1 MGLSYVGIS
10 DHSKSAG
17 YAGGLKAEDVHR
29 QWEAIDRFNGEHTDF
44 CFFKGIESDILSD
57 GSLDYS
63 DDILEGFDFVVAS
76 VHSGF
81 TMGQEEME
89 ARIIR
94 AMANPY
100 TTILGHPTGRLLLA
114 RDGYRVD
121 MSRIIEAA
129 ALHHVVIEL
138 NASPY
143 RFDIDWRYQKQ
154 AKEKG
159 VLISIDPDA
168 HAAGGLAE
176 VLYGVGIARKGWL
189 EARDVLNTKDIAEVR
204 EYLGR
209 LRDEKRC

>member
-1 MGLSYVGIS
+1 MR
-10 DHSKSAG
+10 
-17 YAGGLKAEDVHR
+17 GGSREDVRR
-29 QWEAIDRFNGEHTDF
+29 QWEAIDRFNESHPDF
-44 CFFKGIESDILSD
+44 FFFKGIESDILPD
-57 GSLDYS
+57 GSLDY
-63 DDILEGFDFVVAS
+63 DDELLAGFDFVVAS

-81 TMGQEEME
+81 TMSKEEME

-114 RDGYRVD
+114 RDAYRVD

-143 RFDIDWRYQKQ
+143 RLDIDWRYQKQ
-154 AKEKG
+154 ARQRG

-168 HAAGGLAE
+168 HAAEGLAE
-176 VLYGVGIARKGWL
+176 LLYGVGIARKGWL
-189 EARDVLNTKDIAEVR
+189 EADNVLNTRDIAEVR
-204 EYLGR
+204 AVPQEGAG
-209 LRDEKRC
+209 